1 MPIVGPH
8 LIEEYSR
15 RDPVVAKTWRVIV
28 DDIEIQELIRMSNVN
43 AVLRMLYNDHGPVHV
58 AIVSGVSL
66 LMFDLLTNEGLTP
79 SSLAQ
84 GVVKSVEHSK
94 AILLLGAAL
103 HDIGNA
109 IHRHGHE
116 ELGALLAYDIT
127 KRVVSTVFPNEDP
140 RLYYRMASE
149 VANIVYSSAPGVSAL
164 TVESSIVKIADGTD
178 MAEGRARVPY
188 SRGKTDMHALS
199 ALSIKRVEV
208 NRGERPIHIKVYMDS
223 SAGFFQIEHVLLPK
237 IRGTIL
243 QSYVEITPIL
253 IEDGKLRTLSRL
265 YP

>member
-1 MPIVGPH
+1 
-8 LIEEYSR
+8 
-15 RDPVVAKTWRVIV
+15 
-28 DDIEIQELIRMSNVN
+28 MSNVN

-66 LMFDLLTNEGLTP
+66 LMLDLLMSEGLVP

-84 GVVKSVEHSK
+84 GTAKSVEHSK

-109 IHRHGHE
+109 IHRQGHE
-116 ELGALLAYDIT
+116 EIGALIAYNIA
-127 KRVVSTVFPNEDP
+127 KRVIPSVFPNEDP

-149 VANIVYSSAPGVSAL
+149 VANIIYSSAPGVSAL
-164 TVESSIVKIADGTD
+164 TIESSIVKIADGTD

-208 NRGERPIHIKVYMDS
+208 DRGDRPIHIKVYMDS

-237 IRGTIL
+237 IKSTIL
-243 QSYVEITPIL
+243 SSYVEVTPIL
-253 IEDGKLRTLSRL
+253 IENGEFKALSKIQ
-265 YP
+265 P